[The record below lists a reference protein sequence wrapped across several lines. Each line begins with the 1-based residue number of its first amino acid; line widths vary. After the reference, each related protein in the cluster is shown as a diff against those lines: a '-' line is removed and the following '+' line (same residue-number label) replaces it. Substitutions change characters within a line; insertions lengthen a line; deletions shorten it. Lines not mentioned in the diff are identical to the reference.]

1 MRRIVL
7 LTILSVAFLFSFAAA
22 AFAALSTTNPIDIPV
37 GSVSGGAATGG
48 TNGTGYN
55 ATTPRPNPTPPSTTA
70 VQPSIYLDNGKIH
83 SNYSANTDACASCH
97 ATHTAVG
104 ENLLQ
109 WANITWACKACHDG
123 TVTTTYDV
131 ISGKIAN
138 TATKTSAGLIGTVEA
153 GLSRHSPTTASS
165 TTSLAAGGSENN
177 ATIDKNGN
185 WSTPFN
191 CNACHSPHGQGGNS
205 RILNAD
211 PNGIALQNKVSHTD
225 PAGILTTTDPAYKIY
240 TAPKRDWIKG
250 YPYTEYTKIY
260 VTNSAAPQV
269 TTQILTG
276 FAIDYRTGKVTFD
289 STVNLSNTDTVTA
302 DYVPGIHVVM
312 DIDPIK
318 KLTADETVKYISGM
332 NQFCGACHT
341 DYNTSTVTNQTG
353 SGHALTG
360 EYRSAY
366 RHQVGMIWND
376 AVRGTSVI
384 TDTTK
389 PNPLKF
395 ENVNVTAGTGTVMC
409 LTCHYAHGTDDAF
422 AGGTTS
428 DLTRSTAL
436 KRQVNMSVCETCHQ
450 KGAASNY

>member
-1 MRRIVL
+1 MMRRIVL
-7 LTILSVAFLFSFAAA
+7 LPILSFAVLFSFAAA
-22 AFAALSTTNPIDIPV
+22 AFAALSTTSPINIPV
-37 GSVSGGAATGG
+37 GTAGTPATGG
-48 TNGTGYN
+48 TNDTGYN
-55 ATTPRPNPTPPSTTA
+55 AATPRPNTDK

-83 SNYSANTDACASCH
+83 SNYFTNTDACASCH
-97 ATHTAVG
+97 STHTAVG
-104 ENLLQ
+104 KNLLQ
-109 WANITWACKACHDG
+109 WGNISTACKACHDG

-138 TATKTSAGLIGTVEA
+138 TATKTSAGLIGTVEP
-153 GLSRHSPTTASS
+153 GLSRHSPTI
-165 TTSLAAGGSENN
+165 TTSSAPGGSENN
-177 ATIDKNGN
+177 ATTDKNGK

-205 RILNAD
+205 RILSAD

-225 PAGILTTTDPAYKIY
+225 PAGILTADGAYTNY
-240 TAPKRDWIKG
+240 TAPKHDWIKG

-260 VTNSAAPQV
+260 VTHTSGSPTQV
-269 TTQILTG
+269 TTG
-276 FAIDYRTGKVTFD
+276 FTIDYRLGKVTFINALD
-289 STVNLSNTDTVTA
+289 PADIVTA
-302 DYVPGIHVVM
+302 DYVPGIRVVM
-312 DIDPIK
+312 DIDPSK

-353 SGHALTG
+353 SGSTLTG
-360 EYRSAY
+360 QYRSAY
-366 RHQVGMIWND
+366 RHQVGMIWDD

-384 TDTTK
+384 TNTTQ

-395 ENVNVTAGTGTVMC
+395 ENVVGTKGTVMC

-422 AGGTTS
+422 AGGITS
-428 DLTRSTAL
+428 DGSRSTAL

-450 KGAASNY
+450 KGAASSY